1 MTVGLLWLRFKGSSI
16 VKMMLKHPP
25 FAKLPDKA
33 HAQRKKSLESDFEVN
48 YTSFFLVAAQ

>member
-33 HAQRKKSLESDFEVN
+33 HA
-48 YTSFFLVAAQ
+48 